1 MTHRPSQRLST
12 RMHTGRVFRNSVSGN
27 SSEIRDCVRG
37 EKMPYELQGGERRRK
52 ALKKKSGDFSTKSS
66 NKAQRAIKD
75 TKGTLIEKGGLKE
88 ALRRSKAIIDTKGT
102 FDEIRDCVRGEKMPY
117 ELQGGERRRKAL

>member
-1 MTHRPSQRLST
+1 
-12 RMHTGRVFRNSVSGN
+12 
-27 SSEIRDCVRG
+27 
-37 EKMPYELQGGERRRK
+37 MPYELQGGERRRK

-88 ALRRSKAIIDTKGT
+88 ALRRSKAILDTKGT
-102 FDEIRDCVRGEKMPY
+102 LIDERPFSMRKAF
-117 ELQGGERRRKAL
+117 QGGERNAGRGTQRA